1 MTTPLSPDQL
11 LELGYELFLTHAA
24 EQLPA
29 EDIVDIT
36 LEFETRGAVES
47 CSPSADWVNEIG
59 LFSASEWVEIWV
71 GLLDHQDEFSVIY
84 AKIILPVTGEL
95 DRGHIRWKP
104 AS

>member
-1 MTTPLSPDQL
+1 
-11 LELGYELFLTHAA
+11 
-24 EQLPA
+24 
-29 EDIVDIT
+29 
-36 LEFETRGAVES
+36 
-47 CSPSADWVNEIG
+47 
-59 LFSASEWVEIWV
+59 V